1 MSTQRLIAMFGWA
14 LAGIAGC
21 ADGGD
26 SGPAT
31 CKDARSAYKI
41 SADGPQTLYLGGD
54 KTLPWPAFCVGM
66 ASDSPTEFVELPA
79 FDASGRP
86 TNYSGFTEAA
96 LSQEALPTA
105 ALDRARIGF
114 SLITHYDKVR
124 IDPVDLTLDITA
136 KTFTRSEAP
145 AARGPLVSRTLANM
159 EISYMPY
166 GVAMEC
172 GQQLDALGAQVSADA
187 NIDLGGLPFE
197 LDDDQMCTTAGNNS
211 FVRSSANPAKS
222 VTFHAQ
228 GVTSGDIMT
237 CGRASV
243 RCLPDPTA
251 NGQVGGQ
258 TTIQLRY
265 ASPTDGARR

>member
-1 MSTQRLIAMFGWA
+1 MSTQRWITISGWA
-14 LAGIAGC
+14 LAGIAAGC
-21 ADGGD
+21 ADSGD

-31 CKDARSAYKI
+31 CKDAKSAYKI

-54 KTLPWPAFCVGM
+54 KTQPWPAFCVGM
-66 ASDSPTEFVELPA
+66 ASDTPGEFVELPP
-79 FDASGRP
+79 FDSNGRP

-96 LSQEALPTA
+96 SISS
-105 ALDRARIGF
+105 LDKPSDGF

-124 IDPVDLTLDITA
+124 INPVDLTLDITA
-136 KTFTRSEAP
+136 KAFTRTEAP
-145 AARGPLVSRTLANM
+145 SAIGPLVSKTLSNI

-166 GVAMEC
+166 GAAMEC
-172 GQQLDALGAQVSADA
+172 GLQVAPDDGRPISADA

-197 LDDDQMCTTAGNNS
+197 LADDQMCTTAGNNS
-211 FVRSSANPAKS
+211 IIRSSSNPAKS

-228 GVTSGDIMT
+228 GVTAGEIKT

-258 TTIQLRY
+258 TKIQLRF
-265 ASPTDGARR
+265 ASTDGAGF